1 MSQIQ
6 IKSLRYLI
14 LTVLIALPLLLGNI
28 FAQRDSLEFDID
40 VRTIVITAKNMKF
53 NQTNPTFEVA
63 YGENVRIVFR
73 NEDAGMRHD
82 LVIEDLGLRTP
93 VLQPGQE
100 AIIEFVA
107 NTAGTFAYF
116 CSIHPI
122 SMRGTLQV
130 NSSRIIT
137 AN

>member
-28 FAQRDSLEFDID
+28 FAQRGSLEFDTD
-40 VRTIVITAKNMKF
+40 VRTIIITAKDMKF

-63 YGENVRIVFR
+63 YGEAVRIVFR
-73 NEDAGMRHD
+73 NEDAGMKHD
-82 LVIEDLGLRTP
+82 LVIEELGLRTP

-100 AIIEFVA
+100 AIIEFLAQTEGSFV
-107 NTAGTFAYF
+107 YF

-122 SMRGTLQV
+122 SMRGTLLV
-130 NSSRIIT
+130 ISSPMI
-137 AN
+137 AGN

>member
-14 LTVLIALPLLLGNI
+14 LTGLIALPLFLGNI
-28 FAQRDSLEFDID
+28 FAQRGSLKLDTE
-40 VRTIVITAKNMKF
+40 VRTIVITAKDMKF

-63 YGENVRIVFR
+63 YGEAVRIVFR

-82 LVIEDLGLRTP
+82 FVIEDLGLRTP

-100 AIIEFVA
+100 AIIEFIA
-107 NTAGTFAYF
+107 QTEGTFEYF

-122 SMRGTLQV
+122 SMRGTLLV
-130 NSSRIIT
+130 ISSPMI
-137 AN
+137 AGN

>member
-14 LTVLIALPLLLGNI
+14 LTVLIALPLFLGNI
-28 FAQRDSLEFDID
+28 FAQRGSLEFDTD
-40 VRTIVITAKNMKF
+40 VHTIIITAKDMKF
-53 NQTNPTFEVA
+53 NETNPTIKVA
-63 YGENVRIVFR
+63 FGEKVRIVFR
-73 NEDAGMRHD
+73 NEDAGMKHD

-100 AIIEFVA
+100 AILEFIA
-107 NTAGTFAYF
+107 QTEGLFEYF

-122 SMRGTLQV
+122 SMRGTLLV
-130 NSSRIIT
+130 ISSPML
-137 AN
+137 AGN